1 MGGTAKVTKT
11 RTDANRRDGSS
22 ERCAH
27 SGRPVPGQS
36 YGNGRQPPCAAKF
49 ATVPNGATAGFCYG
63 EGMIEGAMHHFRGIG
78 PVRLGQL
85 HEAGI
90 RTWQDV
96 LQQRA
101 SISETLRAEVVQEAE
116 CCLQALERDDI
127 AFFVERLFPHDRW
140 RILNRYIDR
149 CSFFDIETTGLEYDD
164 TITMVVCWHKDRL
177 HTFIEHENLDDFLDL
192 LDDVDLL
199 VSFNGSTF
207 DVPRVLDG
215 FHIPELPCP
224 HFDLRWPCYHKN
236 LAGGL
241 KQVTARLGIDRPD
254 DLQDVDGSLAVV
266 LWNRWLQQRDVAAR
280 QQLIRYCGA
289 DVMLLKPLSQV
300 IGGHRIQLADDF
312 WDQLPASPA
321 APAAPTIDDRRRQ
334 FLASVFGTASPTRL
348 RTRR

>member
-1 MGGTAKVTKT
+1 
-11 RTDANRRDGSS
+11 
-22 ERCAH
+22 
-27 SGRPVPGQS
+27 
-36 YGNGRQPPCAAKF
+36 
-49 ATVPNGATAGFCYG
+49 
-63 EGMIEGAMHHFRGIG
+63 MIEGAMHHFRGIG

-96 LQQRA
+96 LQQQA

-116 CCLQALERDDI
+116 RCLEALEQDDI
-127 AFFVERLFPHDRW
+127 PFFVERLFPHDRW

-236 LAGGL
+236 LSGGL

-266 LWNRWLQQRDVAAR
+266 LWNRWLQQRDEAAR

-300 IGGHRIQLADDF
+300 IGGHRIQLAEDF
-312 WDQLPASPA
+312 WDQLPASVE
-321 APAAPTIDDRRRQ
+321 APAAPSLDDRRRQ
-334 FLASVFGTASPTRL
+334 FLTNVFGTASPTRL